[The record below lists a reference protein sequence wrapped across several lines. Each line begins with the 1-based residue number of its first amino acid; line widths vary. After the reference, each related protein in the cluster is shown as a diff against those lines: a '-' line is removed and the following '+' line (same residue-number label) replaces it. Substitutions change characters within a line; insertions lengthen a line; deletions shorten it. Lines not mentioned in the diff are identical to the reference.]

1 MFIWFALVSYV
12 IAPIAAFFL
21 IQRKK
26 EEGQI
31 WLVFLICSGIASI
44 LIFLNPT
51 TRMQSD
57 FPYLWLS
64 SNSMILSLG
73 QQWETSEWVLQQC
86 ISLFILVFM
95 VRSYVTREQHTLPL
109 REIIFLFSTGMLGI
123 LVLSLQ
129 REFAMAAFLFCL
141 DGLHLLFR
149 FIRNKEI
156 FSTRRDTI
164 SLLLR
169 FISIILLVLLA
180 TLVDA
185 ESNGQFFLL
194 QYLLTFGIILLRL
207 GADYI
212 DQVSS
217 DKPLWNMNGWLAFLE
232 SMIIIRVMTMLPI
245 NSTKIEG
252 ASLYFLLICG
262 ILLLF
267 FFYLWLKRSDHKW
280 NRSISSVFAF
290 FLVIYFFLLGIRKE
304 LLFLVLPIYFLLLN
318 DQVQNGKKAAGTILL
333 IGEVIFLL
341 GFAFSPNY
349 VLNKALLNVQN
360 TTLFSYSAF
369 LLEGLYLAGFGI
381 TQKRTNLQARS
392 ENKKSSQNNILPWFV
407 LGGGILV
414 IIKGFFPMDGLN
426 QIKWIAFLP
435 LIFLLFIPLES
446 VVNHHITPEK
456 KQNETVL
463 YAPSS
468 LLIEKITRIFLTIG
482 NVFRQIFEGVSV
494 VLEREGGLIWAIIFL
509 ILLLTLF
516 KGLSQP

>member
-21 IQRKK
+21 MQRKK
-26 EEGQI
+26 EERQI
-31 WLVFLICSGIASI
+31 WFVFLVCSGIASV

-51 TRMQSD
+51 IHAQSNS
-57 FPYLWLS
+57 PYLWLS
-64 SNSMILSLG
+64 TNSMILSLG
-73 QQWETSEWVLQQC
+73 QQWGVPEWILQQC
-86 ISLFILVFM
+86 ITLYIFISM
-95 VRSYVTREQHTLPL
+95 VQSYRSREQHTLPL
-109 REIIFLFSTGMLGI
+109 REITFQFSTGVLGI
-123 LVLSLQ
+123 FVLSLQ
-129 REFAMAAFLFCL
+129 KEFAMATFLFIL
-141 DGLHLLFR
+141 DGLYLLFR
-149 FIRNKEI
+149 IIRNKEI

-180 TLVDA
+180 TLVDT
-185 ESNGQFFLL
+185 ESNGQYFLL

-232 SMIIIRVMTMLPI
+232 FMIIIRVMTILPI
-245 NSTKIEG
+245 NSAKVE
-252 ASLYFLLICG
+252 LYLLLICG
-262 ILLLF
+262 ILLVF
-267 FFYLWLKRSDHKW
+267 FFYLWFKRSDHKW
-280 NRSISSVFAF
+280 NRFISSLFAF
-290 FLVIYFFLLGIRKE
+290 FLAIYFFLLGIREE

-333 IGEVIFLL
+333 IGEVVFLL

-360 TTLFSYSAF
+360 TTLVAYSAL

-381 TQKRTNLQARS
+381 TQKRTNLQTRS
-392 ENKKSSQNNILPWFV
+392 ENKKSSQNNILLWFV
-407 LGGGILV
+407 LGGFLLV

-435 LIFLLFIPLES
+435 LIFLIFIPLES
-446 VVNHHITPEK
+446 VVNHHTTPEK
-456 KQNETVL
+456 NQNETVL

-468 LLIEKITRIFLTIG
+468 LLIEKIARVFLTIG

-516 KGLSQP
+516 KGLS